1 MRTATGDR
9 ANNSM
14 FLYRASMLFSCCA
27 ISSRVV
33 IYQVPGSSFGIT
45 AASAEP
51 RMEAATT
58 FFVVGSQSEP

>member
-1 MRTATGDR
+1 MRAATGDR
-9 ANNSM
+9 DNNSM
-14 FLYRASMLFSCCA
+14 FLYRAGMPFSCCA

-33 IYQVPGSSFGIT
+33 IYQVPFRIT
-45 AASAEP
+45 VASAEP